1 MNHWVMDY
9 ETLINCFVAVFEH
22 YKTEETKV
30 FVVHKL
36 RNDYQ
41 ELLRFVNHNAYENEW
56 HISFNGL
63 NFDSQITEF
72 LIKEG
77 SDLVG
82 LDPERIAYALYLQAQ
97 DVIARGNNDE
107 FPKYSER
114 ELSVRQIDVYKLN
127 HWDNAAKRS
136 SLKWIQY
143 SMDWYNIQEMPIHH
157 STMILTQQ
165 EVDTITTYCINDVKS
180 TKAILLLSK
189 EQIALR
195 KTLTNEYNINLYSA
209 SEPRISKEL
218 FLHFLSQKTGIK
230 KYDLKQLR
238 TNRAQIIV
246 GDIILPY
253 VKFKRKEFNNI
264 FEKFKSLVI
273 DTKETKG
280 GFKYSVTHK
289 GVKTDYGLGG
299 LHGATKS
306 GIYD

>member
-9 ETLINCFVAVFEH
+9 ETLINCFVAVFQH
-22 YKTEETKV
+22 YKTEETKI

-36 RNDYQ
+36 RNDYEQ
-41 ELLRFVNHNAYENEW
+41 LLRFVNHNAYEKEW

-72 LIKEG
+72 MIKEG

-97 DVIARGNNDE
+97 DVIARGNNEE

-114 ELSVRQIDVYKLN
+114 ELSVPQIDVYRLN

-157 STMILTQQ
+157 STMIRTQ
-165 EVDTITTYCINDVKS
+165 EEIDTITTYCINDVKS

-195 KTLTNEYNINLYSA
+195 KTLTN
-209 SEPRISKEL
+209 
-218 FLHFLSQKTGIK
+218 
-230 KYDLKQLR
+230 
-238 TNRAQIIV
+238 
-246 GDIILPY
+246 
-253 VKFKRKEFNNI
+253 
-264 FEKFKSLVI
+264 
-273 DTKETKG
+273 
-280 GFKYSVTHK
+280 
-289 GVKTDYGLGG
+289 
-299 LHGATKS
+299 
-306 GIYD
+306 